1 MASNNNN
8 NAALWR
14 NIKKIKKTIKN
25 YKHYAHWVDLLS
37 CEIWKCKEDKDGKNE
52 PILNENG
59 TLPESRI
66 DILEEMLGS
75 SDSDTSSVD
84 SLDVDS
90 LDEEI
95 QQLKDKIIQ
104 LNARTEHYATQQHLD
119 EVAQLGRD
127 NQERSDIHGGE
138 IADLEARADEMET
151 DRDGIID
158 RIERLEG
165 QRSGTG
171 GTGGGKRRKKRT
183 RKKRRKK
190 KTKKKRRKKKKKT
203 KRRR

>member
-8 NAALWR
+8 NALWKNIR
-14 NIKKIKKTIKN
+14 EIKKKAKI
-25 YKHYAHWVDLLS
+25 YYDWVDLLA
-37 CEIWKCKEDKDGKNE
+37 CEIWECKKDKDGNNQ

-59 TLPESRI
+59 KLPESRI
-66 DILEEMLGS
+66 DILEENLT

-84 SLDVDS
+84 SLDED
-90 LDEEI
+90 I
-95 QQLKDKIIQ
+95 QQLKDEIIQ
-104 LNARTEHYATQQHLD
+104 LNARTMYYVTQQQLD
-119 EVAQLGRD
+119 EVAEMGRD
-127 NQERSDIHGGE
+127 NQERVNIHGDE
-138 IADLEARADEMET
+138 IADLEARADELET

-203 KRRR
+203 KRRRR